1 MYIQYEFPI
10 LKEHFDKSIV
20 EVCSVGN
27 AMRLHDVAVL
37 HDLKEASKGILDFIA
52 KQVYNIYN
60 YLFVGFKDSV

>member
-1 MYIQYEFPI
+1 VYIQYEFPV
-10 LKEHFDKSIV
+10 LKEHLDKSIV

-37 HDLKEASKGILDFIA
+37 HNLNEAAKDILDFIA
-52 KQVYNIYN
+52 KQVYNIYS